1 MWIVVLTERELL
13 VVNLCISVV
22 DLIRLVRLMDNI
34 HIFMV
39 VWVRQYV
46 MVLSRLSNF
55 VNLMLNR
62 LVGSNWVLVLYMI
75 VRGVMIDWVLHD
87 LGELMVIM
95 DNWVVHYLFMSMHM
109 VVDWL
114 FLNNCDFVLNIS
126 IPVTC
131 GML

>member
-1 MWIVVLTERELL
+1 MWIVVFTEWELL

-62 LVGSNWVLVLYMI
+62 LV
-75 VRGVMIDWVLHD
+75 
-87 LGELMVIM
+87 
-95 DNWVVHYLFMSMHM
+95 
-109 VVDWL
+109 
-114 FLNNCDFVLNIS
+114 
-126 IPVTC
+126 
-131 GML
+131 